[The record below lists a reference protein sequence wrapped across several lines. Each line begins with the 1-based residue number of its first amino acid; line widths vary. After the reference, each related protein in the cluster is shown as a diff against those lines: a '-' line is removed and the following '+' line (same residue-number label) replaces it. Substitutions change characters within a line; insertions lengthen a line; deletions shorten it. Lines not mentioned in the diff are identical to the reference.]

1 MDLKS
6 LHPRISVDPAIM
18 FGKPCIT
25 GTRVPV
31 YLILRKLSAGMSEA
45 EIHEAY
51 PHLEKGDVQAA
62 LAFAADQLDEPVVAA
77 Q

>member
-1 MDLKS
+1 MELEAR
-6 LHPRISVDPAIM
+6 HPRISVNPEIM

-25 GTRVPV
+25 GTRIPV
-31 YLILRKLSAGMSEA
+31 YLILRKLSSGMSEA

-77 Q
+77 E